1 MGVLTGTVPIVL
13 YSIQRIRRF
22 LRAHLNRDDV
32 KIVKA
37 TVRPGKGG
45 GPDGALTY
53 LQISKP
59 RALWQNWPGAYAF
72 INMPEYAYFQW
83 HPFTICSGKDS
94 DTVDFI
100 IAGVGDWTQTL
111 ASRCLNAVNDEAN
124 LPRIILDGP
133 CTAP

>member
-72 INMPEYAYFQW
+72 INMPEYAYLQCLFCYDELEPAKRMGVKFQRVLSQRS
-83 HPFTICSGKDS
+83 PPSFAS
-94 DTVDFI
+94 DRF
-100 IAGVGDWTQTL
+100 
-111 ASRCLNAVNDEAN
+111 AN
-124 LPRIILDGP
+124 
-133 CTAP
+133 